1 MKVGAQLTRGRKDE
15 KTKERCR
22 QVLEKYGLG
31 PETADLYP
39 FELSGGMARRVLI
52 ASAVMDEPR
61 LIIADE
67 PTPGLDAR
75 AAGRILGHFR
85 ELAETGAGMLFIT
98 HDLELALTIADRV
111 VVFYAGETIEEAR
124 AEDFQDE
131 ERLRHPFTRALFR
144 AMPSHGFAPIRGS
157 QPYPGTVSSGCPFA
171 GQCEAGRKECGEAD
185 RIPGQRVRGGLVR
198 CLYPEKEE
206 TV

>member
-1 MKVGAQLTRGRKDE
+1 MALRRRTSI
-15 KTKERCR
+15 
-22 QVLEKYGLG
+22 
-31 PETADLYP
+31 P
-39 FELSGGMARRVLI
+39 LSCPASRVLI
-52 ASAVMDEPR
+52 ASAVMDEPK

-85 ELAETGAGMLFIT
+85 ELTEGGAGMLFIT

-111 VVFYAGETIEEAR
+111 VVFYAGETIEEAA
-124 AEDFQDE
+124 AEDFQE
-131 ERLRHPFTRALFR
+131 EGRLRHPFTRALFR

-157 QPYPGTVSSGCPFA
+157 QPYPGTVSAGCPFA
-171 GQCEAGRKECGEAD
+171 GQCKACQKECGEAD
-185 RIPGQRVRGGLVR
+185 HIPVRQVRGGLVR

>member
-1 MKVGAQLTRGRKDE
+1 M
-15 KTKERCR
+15 
-22 QVLEKYGLG
+22 
-31 PETADLYP
+31 
-39 FELSGGMARRVLI
+39 
-52 ASAVMDEPR
+52 
-61 LIIADE
+61 
-67 PTPGLDAR
+67 
-75 AAGRILGHFR
+75 
-85 ELAETGAGMLFIT
+85 
-98 HDLELALTIADRV
+98 
-111 VVFYAGETIEEAR
+111 VFYAGETIEEAR

-131 ERLRHPFTRALFR
+131 GRLRHPFTRALFR

-185 RIPGQRVRGGLVR
+185 RIPVQRVRGGLVR